1 MINLLGDKMKKV
13 LFFIP
18 TLAQGGAEKVLVNL
32 VNNMDKSKFDIT
44 VQTLFAGG
52 VNEQFLNKDINY
64 KCCFK
69 KEFKG
74 NSQILKL
81 FSPKSLYK
89 KFIKEHYDI
98 IVSYLEG
105 PTARIVSGCTDGET
119 KLVSWIHVEQH
130 TKDTASY
137 SFKSYDE
144 AKRCYGKF
152 DKIICVSEY
161 VKNDFGN
168 IFDNVK
174 NIEVLYN
181 TIESDQII
189 KKADEPINDYSFDK
203 KVKTLVAVGTLK
215 KSKGFDKLIR
225 IHKRLLE
232 EGILHNI
239 IILGQGPEKD
249 NLLSMINELHIEDS
263 SKLLGYNTNPYKYLK
278 NSDMF
283 VCSSVAEG
291 FSTAATEALIVGT
304 PVVTVEV
311 SGMKEMLGENNEY
324 GIVTD
329 NNEDALYEGIKKMLT
344 EPGMLE
350 YYAKRAEERGKSFS
364 TEKTVKAVEEML
376 EELLHYEY

>member
-1 MINLLGDKMKKV
+1 MKKI

-32 VNNMDKSKFDIT
+32 VNNMDKSKFDVT

-52 VNEQFLNKDINY
+52 VNEQFLNKDIKY

-69 KEFKG
+69 KMFKA
-74 NSQILKL
+74 NIKILKL

-105 PTARIVSGCTDGET
+105 STARIVSGCTDENT
-119 KLVSWIHVEQH
+119 KLVSWIHVEQR
-130 TKDTASY
+130 TKKYAAY
-137 SFKSYDE
+137 PFKSYDE
-144 AKRCYGKF
+144 AKLCYGKF
-152 DKIICVSEY
+152 DKTICVSEY
-161 VKNDFGN
+161 VKNDFSN

-181 TIESDQII
+181 TVETDHII
-189 KKADEPINDYSFDK
+189 KKAEEPIDDYSFDK

-225 IHKRLLE
+225 IHKKLLDD
-232 EGILHNI
+232 GILNNI

-249 NLLSMINELHIEDS
+249 NLLSMISELHIEDS
-263 SKLLGYNTNPYKYLK
+263 FKLLGYNTNPYKYLK

-324 GIVTD
+324 GIVTA

-350 YYAKRAEERGKSFS
+350 DYAKRAKERGKSFS
-364 TEKTVKAVEEML
+364 TEKTVKAVEKMFDRISSGE
-376 EELLHYEY
+376 

>member
-1 MINLLGDKMKKV
+1 MIKI

-18 TLAQGGAEKVLVNL
+18 SLAHGGAEKVLVNL
-32 VNNMDKSKFDIT
+32 VNNMDKSRFDIT

-52 VNEQFLNKDINY
+52 VNEQFLNKDIKY
-64 KCCFK
+64 KYCFK
-69 KEFKG
+69 KTFRG

-81 FSPKSLYK
+81 FSPERLYK

-105 PTARIVSGCTDGET
+105 PTARIVSGCTDEDT

-130 TKDTASY
+130 TEEAVSY
-137 SFKSYDE
+137 SFKNFDE

-152 DKIICVSEY
+152 DKTICVSEY
-161 VKNDFGN
+161 VKNDFSN
-168 IFDNVK
+168 IFDNIN

-181 TIESDQII
+181 TNETSQII
-189 KKADEPINDYSFDK
+189 EKAKEKIDDYKFDFSK
-203 KVKTLVAVGTLK
+203 KTLIAVGTLK

-225 IHKRLLE
+225 VHKRLLD

-263 SKLLGYNTNPYKYLK
+263 FKLLGYNTNPYKYIK

-291 FSTAATEALIVGT
+291 FSTAATEALILGT

-324 GIVTD
+324 GIVTE

-344 EPGMLE
+344 TPGMIE
-350 YYAKRAEERGKSFS
+350 DYAERAEERGKEFS
-364 TEKTVKAVEEML
+364 TEKTVKAVEEMFTRL
-376 EELLHYEY
+376 